1 MAKSDT
7 KEKKLK
13 EIVIGMNNAIR
24 FWDNPDVVD
33 GNVLILGN
41 FNGICGKCSYE
52 GVGTGSILTDVSLVN
67 SDFNIIIDNLQVIIN
82 VLTRGNHLVIAASIG
97 TIKYFQNL
105 IYALWDCHG
114 SSFFPDKDV
123 VWFKKMLNK
132 HVHPIDVTEIYE
144 KAYILQNEASKF
156 KKSQAKDKI
165 DDIVKNMIVN
175 RIKNMKFN
183 FIVSNPPYNGT
194 LHLKLFNEMLNNLD
208 PNGKVAIVEPA
219 TWLINV
225 RKYDE
230 NGKYGKNVRK
240 SDYKMIEDIKTKIQ
254 GHVKKVVIE
263 NLNDDFNII
272 EYHPLSITY
281 VDFSKTYDT
290 IEFECCGEKKV
301 VNDIYDCNLIGNYKT
316 IWSILNK
323 VLAYGDMLGSKQT
336 IIEGEKQKSVYK
348 HITTEKKE
356 NAYYVKYAE
365 IISGAGGSFCGTIQ
379 KGNKWDGS
387 AMWNST
393 ANGTFITGYLSSA
406 WHFNDNKIS
415 ETPHWSYDG
424 GKHLLCDRY
433 EDGKF
438 IPGKVAD
445 NIYGTKEELENW
457 KHFIFNNKL
466 PLFINIV
473 LTFDQNNNSK
483 EFLPWLVDKQY
494 TDEEINKMFGFTEDE
509 IALIDSTIKKF
520 ERNSPW
526 FKRYMCGN
534 SD

>member
-24 FWDNPDVVD
+24 FWDNPDAVD
-33 GNVLILGN
+33 GNVLVLGN

-114 SSFFPDKDV
+114 SSIFPGKDV

-144 KAYILQNEASKF
+144 KAYILQNAASKF

-194 LHLKLFNEMLNNLD
+194 LHLKLFHEMLNNLD
-208 PNGKVAIVEPA
+208 SNGKVAIVEPA

-263 NLNDDFNII
+263 NLNKDFGIA

-323 VLAYGDMLGSKQT
+323 VLAYGDMMT
-336 IIEGEKQKSVYK
+336 N
-348 HITTEKKE
+348 HITTEKGGDGTCYAKYLQIIGSDSIGCAATTPRVGM
-356 NAYYVKYAE
+356 NYNDDNGALWSICKFGKYA
-365 IISGAGGSFCGTIQ
+365 
-379 KGNKWDGS
+379 KGY
-387 AMWNST
+387 
-393 ANGTFITGYLSSA
+393 FVSA
-406 WHFNDNKIS
+406 WHHYKNYVSDI
-415 ETPHWSYDG
+415 PHWSYDR

-433 EDGKF
+433 DESGNF
-438 IPGKVAD
+438 IPGKIAD
-445 NIYGTKEELENW
+445 NIYGTRDELENW
-457 KHFIFNNKL
+457 NHFIFNNKL

-473 LTFDQNNNSK
+473 LTIDQNNNSK

-520 ERNSPW
+520 ERNSSW

-534 SD
+534 SDSK